1 MLPIVFQSVRLRNVF
16 PKENA
21 TLDSMTW
28 AEYYAFAYSQNF
40 RRASVRN

>member
-1 MLPIVFQSVRLRNVF
+1 MSPIIFQSVRLGNVF
-16 PKENA
+16 PEDA
-21 TLDSMTW
+21 MDSMTS